1 MNAEAKM
8 YPKLEN
14 LGNKMYS
21 SSSLC
26 SPLAL
31 FFLFNKLFLGAG
43 VIPQTPI
50 CGKLISGVKNN
61 YLGVWIERGRRLF
74 LFSERKLS
82 N

>member
-8 YPKLEN
+8 YPKLKK

-21 SSSLC
+21 LSSLC
-26 SPLAL
+26 SFLAF

-43 VIPQTPI
+43 VIPYTVI
-50 CGKLISGVKNN
+50 CGKLISGMKNKN
-61 YLGVWIERGRRLF
+61 LGVWVECGRRILLF
-74 LFSERKLS
+74 CERKG